1 MCALMVLPQCE
12 MSTDGRSAAG
22 AKHAPSSYLV
32 RVRARGRTRVRGRG
46 KGRGRGRVSRPLTLT
61 VLRTAATRTSS

>member
-12 MSTDGRSAAG
+12 MRTDGRSAAG

-32 RVRARGRTRVRGRG
+32 RVRARGRTRVRGRV
-46 KGRGRGRVSRPLTLT
+46 KGRGRSRGRSRVP
-61 VLRTAATRTSS
+61 